1 MVHRVSPLSYPPS
14 FSWLTVVDFFFLVSV
29 KSVVCG
35 FRRLLNHHDTLGQVV
50 DLYLNVCDFLAD
62 FFRIIT
68 DRIQLLRQNSVN
80 LCFLAH
86 LVIIGSTIALES
98 KVHGGNNGDE
108 GKNLIELNVH
118 ISCPPLLEC
127 EGEPGATLP
136 HAALFRDKVFQLKV
150 NEYFL
155 YLFLENSRNACVSTL
170 TLDNECHIDNS
181 HVFHLLPVE
190 P

>member
-1 MVHRVSPLSYPPS
+1 M
-14 FSWLTVVDFFFLVSV
+14 VDFFFLVSV

-136 HAALFRDKVFQLKV
+136 RAALFRDKVFQLKV
-150 NEYFL
+150 NEHFL